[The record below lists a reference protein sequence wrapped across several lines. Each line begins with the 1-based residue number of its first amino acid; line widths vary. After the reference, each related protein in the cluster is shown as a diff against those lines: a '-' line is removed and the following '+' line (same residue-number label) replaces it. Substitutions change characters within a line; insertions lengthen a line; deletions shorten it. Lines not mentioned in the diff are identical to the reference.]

1 MANEGVFRKFPALK
15 MVANR
20 SGACYWE
27 GGRTQTIHGWYGLA
41 ARLVNPD
48 NNRLLEGLIAGPLSL
63 LDPASSTLRCCAA
76 ATWSSEVGRQPTE
89 RQGETRGGVT
99 VLTCVFTYIYI
110 YNIYHGVENE
120 YILR

>member
-27 GGRTQTIHGWYGLA
+27 GGDNANHTWMVWA
-41 ARLVNPD
+41 MLVNAEGNQFLPL
-48 NNRLLEGLIAGPLSL
+48 RGLIAGPLSL
-63 LDPASSTLRCCAA
+63 LDPASSTFRCCAA

-99 VLTCVFTYIYI
+99 VLTCVSTIFTYISWC
-110 YNIYHGVENE
+110 
-120 YILR
+120 